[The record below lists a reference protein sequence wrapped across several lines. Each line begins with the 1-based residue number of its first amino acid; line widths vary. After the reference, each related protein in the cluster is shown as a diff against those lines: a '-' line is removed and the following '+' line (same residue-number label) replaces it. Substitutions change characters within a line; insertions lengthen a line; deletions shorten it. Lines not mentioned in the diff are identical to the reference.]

1 MTVREWLELTD
12 QKSNAYLVRPRAVC
26 NDGVRLSI
34 QCSSFHYRRVTSS
47 GIVLSVEV
55 QAPDVEELKPFI
67 DEEDADICAYLDI
80 DLLEHIV
87 AKHGGIVG
95 ASKET

>member
-12 QKSNAYLVRPRAVC
+12 QKSNAYLVRPRAIC

-34 QCSSFHYRRVTSS
+34 QCSSFHYCRVTSS
-47 GIVLSVEV
+47 GIALSVEV
-55 QAPDVEELKPFI
+55 QASGIEELKPF
-67 DEEDADICAYLDI
+67 ADDDGICANLDI

-95 ASKET
+95 AMEET

>member
-47 GIVLSVEV
+47 GIALSVEV
-55 QAPDVEELKPFI
+55 QAPEVEELKPF
-67 DEEDADICAYLDI
+67 ADDDGICANLDI

-95 ASKET
+95 AREET

>member
-55 QAPDVEELKPFI
+55 QAPEVEELKPF
-67 DEEDADICAYLDI
+67 ADDNGICAYLDI

-95 ASKET
+95 AREET

>member
-34 QCSSFHYRRVTSS
+34 QCSRFHYCRVTSS
-47 GIVLSVEV
+47 GIALSVEV
-55 QAPDVEELKPFI
+55 QASGIEELKPF
-67 DEEDADICAYLDI
+67 ADDDGICANLDI

-95 ASKET
+95 AREET

>member
-12 QKSNAYLVRPRAVC
+12 QKSNAYLVRPVAVC
-26 NDGVRLSI
+26 NDGVHLSI
-34 QCSSFHYRRVTSS
+34 QCSNFHYRRVTSS

-55 QAPDVEELKPFI
+55 QAPEVEELKPFAA
-67 DEEDADICAYLDI
+67 ENDICAYLDI

-95 ASKET
+95 AREET

>member
-12 QKSNAYLVRPRAVC
+12 QKSNAYLVRPKAVC

-34 QCSSFHYRRVTSS
+34 QCSSFHYCRVTSS
-47 GIVLSVEV
+47 GIALSVEV
-55 QAPDVEELKPFI
+55 QTSGIEELKPF
-67 DEEDADICAYLDI
+67 ADDDGICANLDI

-95 ASKET
+95 AGEET